1 MQVRGDARV
10 EEIDMLYEV
19 TKQIE
24 GHTICALGD
33 AAAWPV
39 QVITLSR
46 PMQAMLIGCS
56 SAQRVHNES
65 SLLASLEVTVLPRAL
80 LNQACDSSSLDN
92 SYGLSSLCCLADH
105 NLFCLCFSLMLPGWM
120 YHKASHHHLYHES
133 PHINARLR
141 SCVVCRASSVTFV
154 GRWRTALGVHL
165 LQLSRLQ
172 LEWVYI

>member
-46 PMQAMLIGCS
+46 SMQRMLIGCR

-65 SLLASLEVTVLPRAL
+65 SPLASLVVTVLPHAL
-80 LNQACDSSSLDN
+80 LSRACDILVLIPIKPPIEPQLPCIPKIAMSVLEPRAAWLDVSINHSSSHVLQEPLHQCKAYN
-92 SYGLSSLCCLADH
+92 MCCLQGLIRHFRGEMEDRI
-105 NLFCLCFSLMLPGWM
+105 G
-120 YHKASHHHLYHES
+120 
-133 PHINARLR
+133 
-141 SCVVCRASSVTFV
+141 RASL
-154 GRWRTALGVHL
+154 AAE
-165 LQLSRLQ
+165 Q
-172 LEWVYI
+172 IAA